1 MFSNG
6 LCSQNAE
13 MYEAWA
19 WYLESAKA
27 FKKAES
33 VFTKGINAMTS
44 PEMKERLSLR
54 QKQFQAR
61 VIRRINGEEIPE
73 EETEDERRSA
83 LGQLRG
89 QSCNEDPLNTL
100 RIY

>member
-1 MFSNG
+1 
-6 LCSQNAE
+6 

-89 QSCNEDPLNTL
+89 QSCNEDSLKIL
-100 RIY
+100 RIYYRGGRDS